1 MRNQTVNDKVKIFI
15 SSRID
20 EKFTIVRK
28 ALKLLL
34 EETNMCEVFAFEKSN
49 ASTEEV
55 INYYL
60 DKIEDVDLCIF
71 LIDNKSGVS
80 DAVLKE
86 RNRAVELKKKS
97 LYIFCDEQ
105 EKIETALQSE
115 IKNGLLEK
123 YDVVHEFSDFS
134 QKAYASVIED
144 IISIYRKY
152 CRHRLERVD
161 NKHEIIIENSTNIKS
176 HTEKIEVN
184 IFGKTKKF
192 VCELMGVMTSE
203 KEKTSRLDEVC
214 LPVIKWILG
223 EGDVSS
229 IHFNAIENEILEF
242 HKHKKDDFI
251 KKRLKAFE
259 FYALGNLEKALLLL
273 KEAYGV
279 GVKNAEIDKWEL
291 NDVAIDIRSI
301 EQWENSSKN
310 IIFSPQDVGQ
320 KLIDESNEKVYYP
333 ILDRYAEIYL
343 DSLIKYVGEYEMD
356 SPYTSRVTNWDSIIK
371 TAVNTF
377 VVAFLNCSIT
387 QMICLRNRL
396 IVFCE
401 KLLMLFHDHNLYWF
415 LIKLLII
422 NRDAKKIERFARK
435 YGESTQHISDKDVE
449 RIAVGISYTTIE
461 YQKNISIM
469 LLLKYYGNYFS
480 DTEFANKCD
489 EIVHLYKKWIA
500 EETRLA
506 SYGPLFL
513 DIINHNATRINISQ
527 EIGIIKGYIKYDLLR
542 WCDEAFKTLAMIP
555 LDQMKVENQ
564 IDFVDWFCK
573 ILNDEKYNGS
583 RYLKQCAIYMRKLDL
598 KNIKKLDSE
607 IQKKWPEF
615 YKNEYSLECFASN
628 KQDNQKHINL
638 YLDLMS
644 KRNKEQGK
652 NGVHS
657 SYMDNPYRTIRNI
670 IEYNKADLDDS
681 MLLKIIS
688 IIKESLFAPEM
699 DMQTKIEALR
709 LTIFLAGRYSSK
721 ECLEEFWKI
730 CSSCKKEIFVCSNIN
745 MFNEFSESMLEIA
758 FIITNNAMGR
768 MGKEELITSFV
779 QVLKEDDY
787 TIINALDTISVF
799 FNSNLHMVI
808 NYTDIYPII
817 LFLVNSKEKDI
828 RFHAIK
834 ILVELSKVID
844 SEEILKILSKM
855 MDDEIADIKIAI
867 LTRARK
873 ISGNKKK
880 HNIIY
885 QKGRVDN
892 HYLVRKVAE
901 KCGEESV

>member
-291 NDVAIDIRSI
+291 NDVAIDIDAS
-301 EQWENSSKN
+301 
-310 IIFSPQDVGQ
+310 
-320 KLIDESNEKVYYP
+320 
-333 ILDRYAEIYL
+333 IYL
-343 DSLIKYVGEYEMD
+343 
-356 SPYTSRVTNWDSIIK
+356 
-371 TAVNTF
+371 
-377 VVAFLNCSIT
+377 
-387 QMICLRNRL
+387 
-396 IVFCE
+396 
-401 KLLMLFHDHNLYWF
+401 
-415 LIKLLII
+415 
-422 NRDAKKIERFARK
+422 
-435 YGESTQHISDKDVE
+435 
-449 RIAVGISYTTIE
+449 
-461 YQKNISIM
+461 
-469 LLLKYYGNYFS
+469 
-480 DTEFANKCD
+480 
-489 EIVHLYKKWIA
+489 
-500 EETRLA
+500 
-506 SYGPLFL
+506 GPV
-513 DIINHNATRINISQ
+513 
-527 EIGIIKGYIKYDLLR
+527 K
-542 WCDEAFKTLAMIP
+542 
-555 LDQMKVENQ
+555 
-564 IDFVDWFCK
+564 
-573 ILNDEKYNGS
+573 
-583 RYLKQCAIYMRKLDL
+583 
-598 KNIKKLDSE
+598 
-607 IQKKWPEF
+607 
-615 YKNEYSLECFASN
+615 
-628 KQDNQKHINL
+628 
-638 YLDLMS
+638 
-644 KRNKEQGK
+644 
-652 NGVHS
+652 
-657 SYMDNPYRTIRNI
+657 
-670 IEYNKADLDDS
+670 
-681 MLLKIIS
+681 
-688 IIKESLFAPEM
+688 
-699 DMQTKIEALR
+699 
-709 LTIFLAGRYSSK
+709 
-721 ECLEEFWKI
+721 
-730 CSSCKKEIFVCSNIN
+730 
-745 MFNEFSESMLEIA
+745 
-758 FIITNNAMGR
+758 
-768 MGKEELITSFV
+768 
-779 QVLKEDDY
+779 
-787 TIINALDTISVF
+787 
-799 FNSNLHMVI
+799 
-808 NYTDIYPII
+808 
-817 LFLVNSKEKDI
+817 
-828 RFHAIK
+828 
-834 ILVELSKVID
+834 
-844 SEEILKILSKM
+844 
-855 MDDEIADIKIAI
+855 
-867 LTRARK
+867 
-873 ISGNKKK
+873 
-880 HNIIY
+880 
-885 QKGRVDN
+885 
-892 HYLVRKVAE
+892 
-901 KCGEESV
+901 

>member
-1 MRNQTVNDKVKIFI
+1 VRNQTVNDKVKIFI

-55 INYYL
+55 ISYYL

-105 EKIETALQSE
+105 EKNETALQSE

-192 VCELMGVMTSE
+192 VCELMGGMTSE

-223 EGDVSS
+223 ENDVLS

-259 FYALGNLEKALLLL
+259 SYALGDLEKALLLL
-273 KEAYGV
+273 KEAYEV

-291 NDVAIDIRSI
+291 NDVAIDIRNV

-333 ILDRYAEIYL
+333 ILDRYAENYL
-343 DSLIKYVGEYEMD
+343 DSLIKYVGEYETD
-356 SPYTSRVTNWDSIIK
+356 SPYTSRVTNWDSIIE

-387 QMICLRNRL
+387 QMICLRKRL

-401 KLLMLFHDHNLYWF
+401 KLLMLFHDHDLYWF

-422 NRDAKKIERFARK
+422 NRDAKKIEKFARK
-435 YGESTQHISDKDVE
+435 YGEFTQHISDKDVE
-449 RIAVGISYTTIE
+449 RIAVGISYTMIE
-461 YQKNISIM
+461 YQKNISLM

-480 DTEFANKCD
+480 DTEFANKWD
-489 EIVHLYKKWIA
+489 EIVRLYRKWIT

-513 DIINHNATRINISQ
+513 DIINHNATRINIFQ
-527 EIGIIKGYIKYDLLR
+527 EIEIIKGYIKYDLLR
-542 WCDEAFKTLAMIP
+542 WCDKAFKTLAMLP
-555 LDQMKVENQ
+555 LDQMEVENHVETVVRLQ
-564 IDFVDWFCK
+564 
-573 ILNDEKYNGS
+573 
-583 RYLKQCAIYMRKLDL
+583 RK
-598 KNIKKLDSE
+598 
-607 IQKKWPEF
+607 
-615 YKNEYSLECFASN
+615 
-628 KQDNQKHINL
+628 H
-638 YLDLMS
+638 
-644 KRNKEQGK
+644 
-652 NGVHS
+652 
-657 SYMDNPYRTIRNI
+657 T
-670 IEYNKADLDDS
+670 
-681 MLLKIIS
+681 
-688 IIKESLFAPEM
+688 
-699 DMQTKIEALR
+699 
-709 LTIFLAGRYSSK
+709 
-721 ECLEEFWKI
+721 
-730 CSSCKKEIFVCSNIN
+730 
-745 MFNEFSESMLEIA
+745 
-758 FIITNNAMGR
+758 
-768 MGKEELITSFV
+768 
-779 QVLKEDDY
+779 
-787 TIINALDTISVF
+787 
-799 FNSNLHMVI
+799 
-808 NYTDIYPII
+808 
-817 LFLVNSKEKDI
+817 
-828 RFHAIK
+828 
-834 ILVELSKVID
+834 
-844 SEEILKILSKM
+844 
-855 MDDEIADIKIAI
+855 
-867 LTRARK
+867 
-873 ISGNKKK
+873 
-880 HNIIY
+880 
-885 QKGRVDN
+885 
-892 HYLVRKVAE
+892 
-901 KCGEESV
+901 